1 MVVDQRFDSVGVHC
15 HALSVAYII
24 MSNLEYIQ
32 KQLSYAEEQLD
43 LADDLASKDTWG
55 KRVDALEAAWQDEA
69 SKHVSKSARESVPQ
83 VLTINYQ

>member
-15 HALSVAYII
+15 HALSVANIN
-24 MSNLEYIQ
+24 MSNLEYIH
-32 KQLSYAEEQLD
+32 KQLCYAEEQLD
-43 LADDLASKDTWG
+43 LADDLSSKETWS
-55 KRVDALEAAWQDEA
+55 KRVDVLEAAWQDEA